1 MRAMGRR
8 LRAFAVIGCLL
19 LAGCS
24 SGNAAPAP
32 SGSSLLP
39 ATPDALPQMDPATFN
54 AMLAEQRGTPVVV
67 NIWASWCPPC
77 RAEAPELS
85 AAAARFRGKVQFI
98 GVNAQDDRG
107 GAADYIGQYGLPYPS
122 VFDPSNAIAVSY
134 GLYSPPSTLFFDAN
148 GNLVDTVPGQLSPE
162 DLQRQ
167 IRRITAPA
175 T

>member
-1 MRAMGRR
+1 MGRR
-8 LRAFAVIGCLL
+8 LLAFALVGCLL

-24 SGNAAPAP
+24 AGNAAPVP
-32 SGSSLLP
+32 SGSLLP
-39 ATPDALPQMDPATFN
+39 ATSDALPQMDPATFN
-54 AMLAEQRGTPVVV
+54 AMLNEQRGTPVVV

-85 AAAARFRGKVQFI
+85 AAATRYRGRVQFI

-107 GAADYIGQYGLPYPS
+107 GAEDYIGQYGLPYPS
-122 VFDPSNAIAVSY
+122 VFDPSNAIAVSF

-148 GNLVDTVPGQLSPE
+148 GTLVDTVPGQLSPD

-167 IRRITAPA
+167 IRRIIAPA
-175 T
+175 A